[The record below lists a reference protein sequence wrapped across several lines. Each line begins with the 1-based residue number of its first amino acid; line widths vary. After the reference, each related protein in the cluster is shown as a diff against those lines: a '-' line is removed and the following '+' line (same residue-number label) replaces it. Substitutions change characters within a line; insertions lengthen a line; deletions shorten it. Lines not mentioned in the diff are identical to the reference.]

1 LRNDNF
7 SQLTDSCRR
16 LFTKHCICFLPYRS
30 EPRNSF
36 SNDPA
41 EGEEEEILGSDDD
54 EQEDPRDY
62 CRGD

>member
-1 LRNDNF
+1 ML
-7 SQLTDSCRR
+7 C
-16 LFTKHCICFLPYRS
+16 LFVCYRS
-30 EPRNSF
+30 EPCNTL

-62 CRGD
+62 CRGDECSLKL

>member
-1 LRNDNF
+1 M
-7 SQLTDSCRR
+7 S
-16 LFTKHCICFLPYRS
+16 YRS

-41 EGEEEEILGSDDD
+41 EGEEEEVFGSDDD

-62 CRGD
+62 CRGDEFS

>member
-1 LRNDNF
+1 MTWTEEYLLNAVF
-7 SQLTDSCRR
+7 VC
-16 LFTKHCICFLPYRS
+16 YRS
-30 EPRNSF
+30 EPCNTL

-62 CRGD
+62 CRGDECL

>member
-1 LRNDNF
+1 MNLF
-7 SQLTDSCRR
+7 QLILICRR
-16 LFTKHCICFLPYRS
+16 ICTKHHVCLLPYRS
-30 EPRNSF
+30 EPRNTF